1 MCPGVAEA
9 EADLQSEVIHLE
21 PMVVIPSGLVRTRYK
36 IFKPLDVITIE
47 SRSGAWASIEDDM
60 RRLKLRRNT
69 SMESFFAVGQMAI
82 QGFGHGLVPRGVAVT
97 LGVAEELLID
107 LGKEGMNRP
116 VRFVAR
122 KSMFARPLIQNFH
135 EALVMHAASI

>member
-1 MCPGVAEA
+1 
-9 EADLQSEVIHLE
+9 
-21 PMVVIPSGLVRTRYK
+21 
-36 IFKPLDVITIE
+36 
-47 SRSGAWASIEDDM
+47 
-60 RRLKLRRNT
+60 
-69 SMESFFAVGQMAI
+69 
-82 QGFGHGLVPRGVAVT
+82 HGLVPRGVAVT
-97 LGVAEELLID
+97 LGITEELLID